1 MDGIFWKMRAPFS
14 PHPRRA
20 PPPPPHLLDAAW
32 SSAGGEGAALPSGCW
47 WSLREVCS
55 WTAWGLPTLTLSVC
69 PEVSAPRREKQPAS
83 AAFRQ

>member
-1 MDGIFWKMRAPFS
+1 MDGIFWKMRALFS
-14 PHPRRA
+14 PHPLVL
-20 PPPPPHLLDAAW
+20 PGLPHLLDAAW

-47 WSLREVCS
+47 GIFAEAQVL
-55 WTAWGLPTLTLSVC
+55 TAWGLPTLTLSVC